1 MRFGEIVDL
10 RIAPA
15 MTIENGNT
23 WFFAIAANGTAII
36 EEAIIQNTTGAIWQC
51 SRICPLFVK
60 PLSSTIKIGV
70 NTH

>member
-1 MRFGEIVDL
+1 
-10 RIAPA
+10 
-15 MTIENGNT
+15 MTIKNENI

-60 PLSSTIKIGV
+60 PLLSTIKELI
-70 NTH
+70 